1 MKAFGP
7 IPALGLFLSW
17 CAWSLMLGIG
27 VLHSADLCST
37 TIGYDTAM
45 GIVLC
50 FVPPVLFLV
59 GSVARIL
66 SSSKSDD

>member
-1 MKAFGP
+1 
-7 IPALGLFLSW
+7 
-17 CAWSLMLGIG
+17 MLGIG

-50 FVPPVLFLV
+50 FVPPALFV
-59 GSVARIL
+59 IGSVSKAL
-66 SSSKSDD
+66 SSSKGDD

>member
-1 MKAFGP
+1 MRNFGP

-50 FVPPVLFLV
+50 FVPPVLFVV
-59 GSVARIL
+59 GAISKAL

>member
-1 MKAFGP
+1 
-7 IPALGLFLSW
+7 
-17 CAWSLMLGIG
+17 MLGIG
-27 VLHSADLCST
+27 VLHSVDLCST

-59 GSVARIL
+59 GSVARVL
-66 SSSKSDD
+66 SSSNSDD

>member
-1 MKAFGP
+1 
-7 IPALGLFLSW
+7 
-17 CAWSLMLGIG
+17 MLGIG

-50 FVPPVLFLV
+50 FVPPVLFVL
-59 GSVARIL
+59 GSVSQIL
-66 SSSKSDD
+66 SRSKNDD